1 MKCHFNNMEEI
12 IKQIQAVKT
21 IPQAIRVRD
30 VKDLT
35 ALRKGIKDGVFSYY
49 KGIND
54 YFVTLKNDK
63 Q

>member
-1 MKCHFNNMEEI
+1 MEEI
-12 IKQIQAVKT
+12 IAQIKSVKKT
-21 IPQAIRVRD
+21 PQAIKVRD

-54 YFVTLKNDK
+54 YFVTLKND
-63 Q
+63 

>member
-1 MKCHFNNMEEI
+1 MEEI

-35 ALRKGIKDGVFSYY
+35 ALKKGIKDGVFSYY
-49 KGIND
+49 EGINY
-54 YFVTLKNDK
+54 YFVMIN
-63 Q
+63 